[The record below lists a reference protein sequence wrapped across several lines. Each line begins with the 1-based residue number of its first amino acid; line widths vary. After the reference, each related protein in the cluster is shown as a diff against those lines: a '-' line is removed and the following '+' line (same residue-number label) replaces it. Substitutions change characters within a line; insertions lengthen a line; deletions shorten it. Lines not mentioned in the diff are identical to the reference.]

1 MRCLSPCSLV
11 LPSLPYGS
19 PEAHWDSP
27 PRPAVPSASPSHVG
41 GGWLGG
47 GGGVEGRFLPLK
59 LSLLSLSHLITTI
72 APDPTSP
79 MGTDSAPT
87 TPEHLATTHPTV
99 RASDST
105 GWLHQLPLNSGLR
118 VTTEHGWENSSAD
131 GPHSQHHERVT
142 LPMMLHPLPSSE
154 ATTWEVLRGP
164 LTPAS
169 THTPNPPRQSL
180 GD

>member
-1 MRCLSPCSLV
+1 MDRIQASQYNMKTNKRDVKPANISNDNLIKYKQGKKVPTP
-11 LPSLPYGS
+11 PSQNLEYQ
-19 PEAHWDSP
+19 
-27 PRPAVPSASPSHVG
+27 
-41 GGWLGG
+41 
-47 GGGVEGRFLPLK
+47 GRK
-59 LSLLSLSHLITTI
+59 GRGSHLITTI

-87 TPEHLATTHPTV
+87 SPEHLATTHPTV
-99 RASDST
+99 LASDST